1 MATDINAFCQ
11 FSDGTFLSLR
21 KEGATAETVT
31 NVQTGGTGLSQVS
44 AVDIGQ
50 AAVGKTLIAAAVQV
64 QTDDATTGVFCHA
77 YILGPDG
84 KIRIPVQ
91 GGGYGAQGLPALKR
105 PVRMEVGMTLQATF
119 DAAADAATQLGSY
132 VVYCTDGTSDVF
144 TAKGVADTKTPM
156 LNKDGSTI
164 GQALT
169 NKAISCAY
177 ATYGSSKGLNDD
189 GGGNGGFY
197 IERADGQLKVMHPPA
212 VFAST
217 NDMVPYVEYAKPIM
231 VEQNDTLS
239 IMSAA

>member
-1 MATDINAFCQ
+1 MATDINAFGQ
-11 FSDGTFLSLR
+11 FSDGTFGSFR

-31 NVQTGGTGLSQVS
+31 NVQTGGVGLAQVS

-50 AAVGKTLIAAAVQV
+50 AYVGKTLVAMSVQV

-84 KIRIPVQ
+84 KIRVPIQ
-91 GGGYGAQGLPALKR
+91 GGGYGAQGLPKLKR
-105 PVRMEVGMTLQATF
+105 PIVMEVGMTLQATF

-132 VVYCTDGTSDVF
+132 VVYCSDGCS
-144 TAKGVADTKTPM
+144 
-156 LNKDGSTI
+156 GSTI

-169 NKAISCAY
+169 GKSIVCAY
-177 ATYGSSKGLNDD
+177 ATYGSTKGLNDN
-189 GGGNGGFY
+189 GEGNGGFY
-197 IERADGQLKVMHPPA
+197 IERADGQLKMMHPPA

-217 NDMVPYVEYAKPIM
+217 NAMVPYVEYAQPVKI
-231 VEQNDTLS
+231 EQNDTLS